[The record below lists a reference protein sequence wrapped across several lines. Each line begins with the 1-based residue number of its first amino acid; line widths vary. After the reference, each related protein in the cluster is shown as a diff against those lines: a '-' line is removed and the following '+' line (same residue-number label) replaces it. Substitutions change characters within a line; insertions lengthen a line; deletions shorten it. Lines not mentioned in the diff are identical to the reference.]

1 MRVGAESKMKKER
14 RAVEDQS
21 RRESRELKKRS
32 LPLQLCARAAKQLCT
47 LMMEVWIIYLL
58 WHFLGETLNFFFF
71 NKFRFGLLQEDLMY
85 MYQKK
90 NFLEYEG
97 FKTFEII
104 PAEQIKNNIFGKS

>member
-1 MRVGAESKMKKER
+1 MKKER

-21 RRESRELKKRS
+21 RRESRELKERS

-58 WHFLGETLNFFFF
+58 WHFLGETLNFFF
-71 NKFRFGLLQEDLMY
+71 NKFRFGLLQEDLMC
-85 MYQKK
+85 MYQK